1 MDSRFVEILGT
12 KYEITISKE
21 KDDVKLKMCDG
32 YVDWTIKKIVVG
44 DFESDENSLKDL
56 REYTKKVIRH
66 EIIHAFLIES
76 GLWECSRKESSW
88 ARSEEMTDWIA
99 RQFHKI
105 ADVFKELGI

>member
-1 MDSRFVEILGT
+1 MDKYANILGT
-12 KYEITISKE
+12 KYTIEILKE
-21 KDDVKLKMCDG
+21 CDDSKLKICDG

-56 REYTKKVIRH
+56 KEYTKKVIRH

-105 ADVFKELGI
+105 ADVFNELGI